1 MREDLSEVIL
11 SSYFILYL
19 VNQWIKNTQIN
30 DSK

>member
-11 SSYFILYL
+11 SSYSILYL

-30 DSK
+30 DFK